1 MSADITG
8 FLHEIAAAVGDGPFT
23 ASSLAMRRIFVPR
36 GTTLRQLH
44 AAGLL
49 VSAGTA
55 WCLAPGVT
63 ARLRTNDQ
71 VTA

>member
-8 FLHEIAAAVGDGPFT
+8 FLHEITAAVGDGPFT

-49 VSAGTA
+49 VSTGTA
-55 WCLAPGVT
+55 WRLAPGVA

>member
-1 MSADITG
+1 MAADIDEFTQQ
-8 FLHEIAAAVGDGPFT
+8 IAGAVGEGPFS
-23 ASSLAMRRIFVPR
+23 ASSLAMQRIFVPQ

-55 WCLAPGVT
+55 WRLAPGV
-63 ARLRTNDQ
+63 ADRTQ
-71 VTA
+71 TRGRVVA

>member
-1 MSADITG
+1 MADIDG
-8 FLHEIAAAVGDGPFT
+8 FLQEIAGAVGTAPFT
-23 ASSLAMRRIFVPR
+23 ASSLAMRDIYVPR

-49 VSAGTA
+49 VSTGTA
-55 WCLAPGVT
+55 WRLAPGVAT
-63 ARLRTNDQ
+63 RTNDQ

>member
-8 FLHEIAAAVGDGPFT
+8 FLHEITAAVGDGPFT

-44 AAGLL
+44 AARLIE
-49 VSAGTA
+49 SAGTA
-55 WCLAPGVT
+55 WRLAPGVA
-63 ARLRTNDQ
+63 ARIQTSDQ